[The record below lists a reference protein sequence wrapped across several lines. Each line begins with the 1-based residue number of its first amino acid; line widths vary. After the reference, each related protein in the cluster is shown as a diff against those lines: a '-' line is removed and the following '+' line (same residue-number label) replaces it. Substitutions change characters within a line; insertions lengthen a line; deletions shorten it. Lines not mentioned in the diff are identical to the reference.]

1 MTTPQTR
8 PAGERGP
15 DLVDSSD
22 AGPVALRG
30 SVMLGTS
37 YAVSIA
43 LSLIS
48 VPLLIRHLGIAGFG
62 RYTTVVA
69 IVTIVSGLSDAGLF
83 NIALREWSTRTGE
96 DRSRLMR
103 SLLGIRLELSAAA
116 VLVGVVFAFMAGY
129 DSVLVLG
136 TLIAGSGMVLQALT
150 NLLTVPLQGE
160 LRFGWTALI
169 DIARQAVSVTLI
181 VILVVL
187 GASLTPFFAVTIPAG
202 LVTIAFALRLVRRQ
216 LPFSPQFL
224 GGAWWPLVKD
234 TLPYAAAIAVNTL
247 YFRVTIVV
255 MSLTASAQQTGY
267 FATSFRVIEVL
278 IGVPALAIG
287 AAFPILSRAARDD
300 RERFSHASARII
312 ELSLIAGVALMLA
325 VVLTAPFIIEVLAG
339 PQGAPA
345 APVLQIQG
353 LALVATFLAMATG
366 YVLLSTRHHTAL
378 LIANGGALLVNVVL
392 TLVLV
397 PISQARGAAT
407 AAVIAE
413 SCLAVGQLFLLM
425 RDGHTQVRFSSLPVI
440 ALAGLA
446 GASPLLIDG
455 LHPILRALLGLA
467 AYVAVLAALGRI
479 PPEISHALDH
489 RRRRVPIR

>member
-1 MTTPQTR
+1 MTTPQAPPVEEPQT
-8 PAGERGP
+8 
-15 DLVDSSD
+15 DLVGSSD

-30 SVMLGTS
+30 SLMLGAS
-37 YAVSIA
+37 YAVSIS

-96 DRSRLMR
+96 DRLQLMR
-103 SLLGIRLELSAAA
+103 TLIGIRLELSGIGVLIGAAFA
-116 VLVGVVFAFMAGY
+116 LVAGY
-129 DSVLVLG
+129 DNILVLG
-136 TLIAGSGMVLQALT
+136 TLIAGTGMVLQATT

-160 LRFGWTALI
+160 LRFGWIAVI
-169 DIARQAVSVTLI
+169 DIARQAVSVALI
-181 VILVVL
+181 VALVLV

-202 LVTIAFALRLVRRQ
+202 VVTIAFTLKLVRRQ
-216 LPFSPQFL
+216 LPFSPQL
-224 GGAWWPLVKD
+224 RGGEWWPLVKD

-255 MSLTASAQQTGY
+255 MSLAATAQQTGY
-267 FATSFRVIEVL
+267 FATSFRVTEVL
-278 IGVPALAIG
+278 IGVPALAVG

-300 RERFSHASARII
+300 RERFAYASERVI
-312 ELSLIAGVALMLA
+312 ELSLIAGVALLLA
-325 VVLTAPFIIEVLAG
+325 VVLTAPFIIDVLAG
-339 PQGAPA
+339 ANGAPA
-345 APVLQIQG
+345 VPVLQIQG
-353 LALVATFLAMATG
+353 LALVATFLSMATG
-366 YVLLSTRHHTAL
+366 YALLSTRRHSAL
-378 LIANGGALLVNVVL
+378 LIANGVALLANIVL

-413 SCLAVGQLFLLM
+413 TCLAASQLVLLL
-425 RDGHTQVRFSSLPVI
+425 RDGRSRIRFVSVPVI
-440 ALAGLA
+440 TVAGLV
-446 GASPLLIDG
+446 GASPLLIGG

-467 AYVAVLAALGRI
+467 AYAAVLGVLGLF
-479 PPEISHALDH
+479 PPEISHALD
-489 RRRRVPIR
+489 RKRRRVSIR